1 LAICAFLPVYGRF
14 LPTLCGYEMAIH
26 RWSQPLNEHHPQK
39 FRFGGRFWGF
49 DARVRPRFGLV
60 GAQSAARWGVAPRS
74 WSAACGKAGGAREE
88 NRPPGWRG
96 RRPYLSTIISVP
108 PIATQKAVQTATTKS
123 SVARGDQRSLL

>member
-1 LAICAFLPVYGRF
+1 MSI
-14 LPTLCGYEMAIH
+14 IH
-26 RWSQPLNEHHPQK
+26 RSSASGDASGVLTHE
-39 FRFGGRFWGF
+39 F
-49 DARVRPRFGLV
+49 ARVWAGRR
-60 GAQSAARWGVAPRS
+60 QSAARWGVAPRS